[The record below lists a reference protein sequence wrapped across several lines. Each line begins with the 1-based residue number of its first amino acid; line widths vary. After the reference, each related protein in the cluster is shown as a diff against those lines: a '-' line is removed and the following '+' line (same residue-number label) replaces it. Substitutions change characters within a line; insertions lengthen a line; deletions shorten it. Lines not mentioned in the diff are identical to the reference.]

1 MISDKLK
8 EQTKGRWKP
17 ILLTMGVPEEI
28 LNGEHQPCPFCG
40 GTDRFRFTDH
50 EGQGFWWCNQC
61 GNGTGF
67 DLASKILNKTFA
79 EVCQEIEKILGTGVP
94 LTTSWDNT
102 KHTAEKNAVNKIWKD
117 SIEITKG
124 DPVCCYLMNRGL
136 SNGTTTLRFH
146 SGVFDGYS
154 GKRIPSMVAPITD
167 AVGEMVGI
175 HITHLGQVRGKW
187 GKSPLV
193 KAPKKQRKLE
203 HTISGG
209 SIRLFKMD
217 IEHLGI
223 SEGIET
229 ALAVK
234 EQTGVPCWSVMNATG
249 MEKFQL
255 PDPRPLRL
263 TIFADNDLNFTGL
276 KAAFVLANRL
286 VVKDQFSNIFIEKP
300 MGTGDFLDEMNAHAT
315 REINQELV

>member
-1 MISDKLK
+1 M
-8 EQTKGRWKP
+8 
-17 ILLTMGVPEEI
+17 TMGVPDSI

-67 DLASKILNKTFA
+67 DLAAKFLNKTFA
-79 EVCQEIEKILGTGVP
+79 EVCKEIEKILGNGVRS
-94 LTTSWDNT
+94 LTTWDSNVE
-102 KHTAEKNAVNKIWKD
+102 TAERKSVNKIWKD
-117 SIEITKG
+117 SIPLEKG

-136 SNGTTTLRFH
+136 SRAASILRFH
-146 SGVFDGYS
+146 KSVFDGFS
-154 GKRIPSMVAPITD
+154 GKRIPSMVVPITD
-167 AVGEMVGI
+167 AKGEMVGI
-175 HITHLGQVRGKW
+175 HITHLGRDGDRWV
-187 GKSPLV
+187 KSTIV
-193 KAPKKQRKLE
+193 KAAKKMRKLSQ
-203 HTISGG
+203 TISGG

-217 IEHLGI
+217 IKNLGI

-234 EQTGVPCWSVMNATG
+234 EHTGVPCWSVMNATG

-255 PDPRPLRL
+255 PDPRPLML
-263 TIFADNDLNFTGL
+263 TIYADNDLNFTGL

-286 VVKDQFSNIFIEKP
+286 VVKDQFCNVFIEKP
-300 MGTGDFLDEMNAHAT
+300 MATGDFLDQLNAYAS

>member
-8 EQTKGRWKP
+8 QQTKGRWKP
-17 ILLTMGVPEEI
+17 ILMTMGVPEEI

-40 GTDRFRFTDH
+40 GTDRFRFTDF
-50 EGQGFWWCNQC
+50 EGEGFWWCNQC

-67 DLASKILNKTFA
+67 DLAAKILNKTFA
-79 EVCQEIEKILGTGVP
+79 EVCKEIEKILGNGVP
-94 LTTSWDNT
+94 DVTTWDST
-102 KHTAEKNAVNKIWKD
+102 VETAERNAVHRIWKD
-117 SIEITKG
+117 SVPIEKG

-146 SGVFDGYS
+146 KGVFDGYS
-154 GKRIPSMVAPITD
+154 GKRIPSMIAPIDD
-167 AVGEMVGI
+167 ATNEMIGI
-175 HITHLGQVRGKW
+175 HVTHLGQVRGRW
-187 GKSPLV
+187 EKSPLV
-193 KAPKKQRKLE
+193 KAQKKQRKLVK
-203 HTISGG
+203 TISGG

-217 IEHLGI
+217 VEHLGI

-234 EQTGVPCWSVMNATG
+234 EMQGVPCWSVMNATG

-255 PDPRPLRL
+255 PDPPPLRL

-276 KAAFVLANRL
+276 RAAYILANRL
-286 VVKDQFSNIFIEKP
+286 GVKDKFSNVFIEKP
-300 MGTGDFLDEMNAHAT
+300 IVTGDFLDELNAHAT
-315 REINQELV
+315 REITQELV

>member
-8 EQTKGRWKP
+8 QQTRGRWRS
-17 ILLTMGVPEEI
+17 ILITMGVPESI

-67 DLASKILNKTFA
+67 DLASKILNKTFPQ
-79 EVCQEIEKILGTGVP
+79 VCQEIEKILGNGLPP
-94 LTTSWDNT
+94 LTTLDSNVE
-102 KHTAEKNAVNKIWKD
+102 TAERNAVKKIWKD
-117 SIEITKG
+117 STPLKKG

-136 SNGTTTLRFH
+136 SKASSILKFH
-146 SGVFDGYS
+146 KGVFDGYT

-167 AVGEMVGI
+167 AKGEMVGI

-187 GKSPLV
+187 EKSPLV
-193 KAPKKQRKLE
+193 KAAKKMRKLSK
-203 HTISGG
+203 TISGG
-209 SIRLFKMD
+209 SIRMFKMD
-217 IEHLGI
+217 VENLGI

-234 EQTGVPCWSVMNATG
+234 EHTGVPCWSVMNATG

-255 PDPRPLRL
+255 PDPRPLML
-263 TIFADNDLNFTGL
+263 TIYADNDLNFTGL

-286 VVKDQFSNIFIEKP
+286 VVKDQFCNVFIEKP
-300 MGTGDFLDEMNAHAT
+300 MITGDFLDQLNAYAS

>member
-8 EQTKGRWKP
+8 EQTKGRWRS
-17 ILLTMGVPEEI
+17 ILITMGVPEEI
-28 LNGEHQPCPFCG
+28 VNGEHQPCPFCG
-40 GTDRFRFTDH
+40 GVDRFRFTDH
-50 EGQGFWWCNQC
+50 EGQGFYFCNQC

-79 EVCQEIEKILGTGVP
+79 EVCKEIEKILGNGLP
-94 LTTSWDNT
+94 PQTSWDST
-102 KHTAEKNAVNKIWKD
+102 RDTAEKNAVNKIWKD
-117 SIEITKG
+117 SVPIKKG

-146 SGVFDGYS
+146 NGVFDGFS

-167 AVGEMVGI
+167 AVDEMVGI
-175 HITHLGQVRGKW
+175 HLTHLGQIKGRW
-187 GKSPLV
+187 EKSPLV
-193 KAPKKQRKLE
+193 KAQKKQRKLVK
-203 HTISGG
+203 TISGG

-217 IEHLGI
+217 IENLGI

-255 PDPRPLRL
+255 PDPRPLML
-263 TIFADNDLNFTGL
+263 TIYADNDLNFTGL
-276 KAAFVLANRL
+276 RAAFVLANRL
-286 VVKDQFSNIFIEKP
+286 VIKDQFFNVFIEKP
-300 MGTGDFLDEMNAHAT
+300 MITGDFLDQMNAHAS